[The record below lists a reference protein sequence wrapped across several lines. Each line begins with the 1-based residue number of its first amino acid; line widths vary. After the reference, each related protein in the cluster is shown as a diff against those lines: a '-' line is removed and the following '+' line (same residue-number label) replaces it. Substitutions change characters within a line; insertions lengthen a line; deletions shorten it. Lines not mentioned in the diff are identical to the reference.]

1 MQAQARSAWASA
13 QNTRGTEMSR
23 TLVVIVAVLAV
34 LVTYQMVQP
43 TGRERAQAM
52 FSEISAWVQA
62 RF

>member
-1 MQAQARSAWASA
+1 
-13 QNTRGTEMSR
+13 MSKP
-23 TLVVIVAVLAV
+23 LVVVAAVLAV

-43 TGRERAQAM
+43 NGRERAQAT